1 MAVASA
7 VLQHLLQV
15 TQCKTLFITHYPLIA
30 RHLERQFP
38 QDLQNFHMGF
48 TEDTR
53 IDGTREITFLYRLTS
68 GLASKSFGIE
78 CARLAGVP
86 EDVLTVATERSTSM
100 QLTVEHHSRR
110 NRYASFVLLRA
121 RNNLVQIERGG
132 AQF

>member
-7 VLQHLLQV
+7 VLQHLLQAIK
-15 TQCKTLFITHYPLIA
+15 CKTLFITHYPSVA
-30 RHLERQFP
+30 RDLERQFP

-68 GLASKSFGIE
+68 GFARKSFGIE

-86 EDVLTVATERSTSM
+86 EDILTVATERSTSM
-100 QLTVEHHSRR
+100 QSTVEHHSKI
-110 NRYASFVLLRA
+110 NRYVPFVQLHSC
-121 RNNLVQIERGG
+121 NNLAKIERGG
-132 AQF
+132 VQS